1 MGFLSKLFG
10 GPSAPKDDGIYLY
23 ARCGNCGRTLKV
35 RINRQNDL
43 LPDWDSGGY
52 SLSKEMMDDK
62 CFRLMRAEL
71 TFDARYN
78 ITSQSIEGGEFITR
92 EVYEAS
98 RQPHPSI
105 PPE

>member
-35 RINRQNDL
+35 RVNRQSDL

-52 SLSKEMMDDK
+52 SLVKEMMDDK

-71 TFDARYN
+71 AFDDRYN
-78 ITSQSIEGGEFITR
+78 ITSQSIEGGAFITR
-92 EVYEAS
+92 EEYEAS
-98 RQPHPSI
+98 RQP
-105 PPE
+105 PPPTVSE